1 MKSILFCL
9 FLIPAALL
17 AQSPLITFKVMDGK
31 GKSVRVMEPVNGV
44 HYIAGFV
51 EHTLNE
57 KGTLNFP
64 NKAKQP
70 AIYEFF
76 FNREYRLYVRPGQS
90 YIITLGQGDTALT
103 IEAADKEGQ
112 LALNRLSFPFYQQT
126 GTQYYQADTVF
137 EHNKKRALEDITRN
151 LAPFASLLEQQ
162 KIDKGLYAYA
172 GRLLKNYYASVL
184 ASTLMMPMMKT
195 VYKKDSSA
203 YDAHKVESL
212 QKNWQ
217 DVLSITDVYDPG
229 NRTVSTYFYYN
240 MFYNQW
246 YLNYFLPL
254 SKGETR
260 SPADFWDLG
269 NYQLIQQYYKEPL
282 KEYLTASWMYF
293 VLIGHQF
300 QPFLVDWYKNFNT
313 RYPKSFYPQALLAEV
328 EKVKQYQ
335 AKIQAGFTASQHL
348 IEQADSITT
357 VEQLTGKF
365 KGKTIYLDLWATWCG
380 PCKEQ
385 FAYNDSLKHFLQG
398 KGIEVLYVSIDKDA
412 ADKHWKDMI
421 KFYNLQGYHIRASK
435 QLSADIYKVFGNKGQ
450 LSIPRYALLKDG
462 KIVLPNA
469 KAPGEKDQL
478 YKQLEQYLN

>member
-9 FLIPAALL
+9 LFIPAALL

-44 HYIAGFV
+44 HYLAGFV

-57 KGTLNFP
+57 KGAFSIP
-64 NKAKQP
+64 NKTKQP
-70 AIYEFF
+70 AAYEFF

-90 YIITLGQGDTALT
+90 YTISLGQGDTALT
-103 IEAADKEGQ
+103 IEATDKEGQ
-112 LALNRLSFPFYQQT
+112 LALNRLSFPFYQRT
-126 GTQYYQADTVF
+126 GTQYYQTDTVF
-137 EHNKKRALEDITRN
+137 EHNKKRALADIEQH
-151 LAPFASLLEQQ
+151 LVPFTSLLAQQ
-162 KIDKGLYAYA
+162 KIDKGFYAYT

-184 ASTLMMPMMKT
+184 ASTLMNSMMKT
-195 VYKKDSSA
+195 VFKKDSST
-203 YDAHKVESL
+203 YDARKVESL
-212 QKNWQ
+212 HQNWQ
-217 DVLSITDVYDPG
+217 DVLSIADVYDPG

-240 MFYNQW
+240 LFYNQW

-260 SPADFWDLG
+260 SSADFWDLG
-269 NYQLIQQYYKEPL
+269 NYQLIQQQYKEPL

-293 VLIGHQF
+293 VLMGNQF
-300 QPFLVDWYKNFNT
+300 QPFLVDWYKDFNA
-313 RYPKSFYPQALLAEV
+313 RYPKSPYPQALLAEV

-348 IEQADSITT
+348 IDNADSIAT
-357 VEQLTGKF
+357 VEQLIAQF
-365 KGKTIYLDLWATWCG
+365 KSKTIYLDLWATWCG

-385 FAYNDSLKHFLQG
+385 FAYNDSLKHFLNS
-398 KGIEVLYVSIDKDA
+398 KNIEVLYISIDKDA
-412 ADKHWKDMI
+412 ADKQWKDMI
-421 KFYNLQGYHIRASK
+421 KYYNLQGYHIRASK

-462 KIVLPNA
+462 KIVLPDA
-469 KAPGEKDQL
+469 KAPGEKEQL